1 MKVYYWSPHTSHI
14 ATIKAVLNS
23 AISLVRYGKNN
34 YDVSIINSNGEWDT
48 FFTDKI
54 KFVRLV
60 NFINIKIFP
69 VQGYLKSRVV
79 NLFIFFNCFFSLKKI
94 IKKENPDVLFIHLLT
109 SLPLILLI
117 LFNFKTKFILR
128 ISGYP
133 RLNFFRKYIWSL
145 ASKKLYCITSPTVN
159 TLNYLKSLKIF
170 DEKKLFLLKDPVI
183 KIREIAFLK
192 KEQIDINLDTNVKYL
207 ISIGRLTHQK
217 NFSLLIS
224 SFYEIKKIFKEYKL
238 IILGDGEKKK
248 KLQLLINNLKLDSD
262 VFLLGYQKN
271 IFKYLSISECLICTS
286 LWEDPGFIII
296 EAGILNKI
304 IISSNCLSGPK
315 ELLDSN
321 NGYLFNNNS
330 KSSLVQEFIN
340 YKNTSL
346 IDNKNKIYISKKKF
360 KDYSIYNHFL
370 NIRSLL

>member
-238 IILGDGEKKK
+238 IILGDGEQKK
-248 KLQLLINNLKLDSD
+248 KLQLKFRFSETI
-262 VFLLGYQKN
+262 GAA
-271 IFKYLSISECLICTS
+271 YL
-286 LWEDPGFIII
+286 
-296 EAGILNKI
+296 
-304 IISSNCLSGPK
+304 
-315 ELLDSN
+315 
-321 NGYLFNNNS
+321 
-330 KSSLVQEFIN
+330 
-340 YKNTSL
+340 
-346 IDNKNKIYISKKKF
+346 
-360 KDYSIYNHFL
+360 
-370 NIRSLL
+370 

>member
-238 IILGDGEKKK
+238 IILGDGEQKK

>member
-1 MKVYYWSPHTSHI
+1 
-14 ATIKAVLNS
+14 
-23 AISLVRYGKNN
+23 
-34 YDVSIINSNGEWDT
+34 
-48 FFTDKI
+48 
-54 KFVRLV
+54 
-60 NFINIKIFP
+60 
-69 VQGYLKSRVV
+69 
-79 NLFIFFNCFFSLKKI
+79 
-94 IKKENPDVLFIHLLT
+94 
-109 SLPLILLI
+109 
-117 LFNFKTKFILR
+117 
-128 ISGYP
+128 
-133 RLNFFRKYIWSL
+133 L

-238 IILGDGEKKK
+238 IILGDGEQKK